1 MEKLTELLER
11 IVMGGIWLFLAV
23 GALIVGSIVFAVSS
37 LIGATIFGSW
47 INGVIL
53 GLIVT
58 FGGGYILYK
67 IGSYL

>member
-1 MEKLTELLER
+1 MEKLTELLEG
-11 IVMGGIWLFLAV
+11 IMMGGIWLFLAV
-23 GALIVGSIVFAVSS
+23 GALIVGSNVFAVSS

-58 FGGGYILYK
+58 FGGVYILYK